1 MVRGNEAGGI
11 RGVEGE
17 VEMVSR
23 GQIRAELL
31 YHVKSLNFYPS
42 SQCVSNIPLKYPKR
56 QCGEFRPGG
65 VLSSN
70 SLNVLS
76 LKSCDS
82 CILLHHMSGFFKN
95 IFKCFPESLNKI
107 EA

>member
-31 YHVKSLNFYPS
+31 YHVKESELLSFKPV
-42 SQCVSNIPLKYPKR
+42 CLKHSTQVPQKAVWRVQAWRYLEFKLSKR
-56 QCGEFRPGG
+56 L
-65 VLSSN
+65 V
-70 SLNVLS
+70 
-76 LKSCDS
+76 
-82 CILLHHMSGFFKN
+82 FK
-95 IFKCFPESLNKI
+95 IM
-107 EA
+107 